1 MNDEEFEERAAIMQV
16 DGGLSR
22 WDAEEQA
29 RKILA
34 EQRNLF
40 DEVQPCGES

>member
-1 MNDEEFEERAAIMQV
+1 MTDGEFEERAAIMQV

-22 WDAEEQA
+22 WEAEAAA

-40 DEVQPCGES
+40 DEV